1 MTGSRTEI
9 PSTTGVTTGVKP
21 VRVKR
26 SSRNLRRMIAI
37 FENIKYGTLEIVL
50 PSGRL
55 VTCKGSGKGPEAS
68 LIIKDADAADHV
80 FSRGAIGAADAYM
93 SYDWDSPDLVA
104 LLELMARNR
113 SAFEPLMQG
122 GTLYRLRNRI
132 RQKLHLGGSKGR
144 ARRFA
149 GHYELPNRFFE
160 CWLDPEM
167 VYSAATYGLGNDL
180 AAAQKAKL
188 HRICTQLGLKEGM
201 KLLEINCGWGS
212 LSVLAARDYGCEV
225 TALTLSETQLET
237 CRLRAHGHRQDNKVD
252 FRLEDF
258 SAITGTYDRIISVEP
273 FGMMTEADWPNFF
286 ATISGHLAE
295 DGLAYVETTTIRDE
309 LFDGYRNSLDPVR
322 EYIFPGSL
330 LPSYGILDDV
340 VRDAGLTEA
349 GYADIGGTYVPT
361 LKVWQRRFQT
371 MWPEIM
377 MLGFDN
383 DFKRS
388 WELFLAYA
396 EAGFRTGDLTLRE
409 MLLAKGETGTSD

>member
-1 MTGSRTEI
+1 
-9 PSTTGVTTGVKP
+9 
-21 VRVKR
+21 
-26 SSRNLRRMIAI
+26 
-37 FENIKYGTLEIVL
+37 
-50 PSGRL
+50 
-55 VTCKGSGKGPEAS
+55 
-68 LIIKDADAADHV
+68 
-80 FSRGAIGAADAYM
+80 
-93 SYDWDSPDLVA
+93 YDWDSPDLVA

-113 SAFEPLMQG
+113 SAFGPLMQG
-122 GTLYRLRNRI
+122 GTLYRVGKRL
-132 RQKLHLGGSKGR
+132 RQKLHPGGTRGR

-188 HRICTQLGLKEGM
+188 NRICTQMGLKQGM

-225 TALTLSETQLET
+225 TALTLSESQLET
-237 CRLRAHGHRQDNKVD
+237 CRKRAHGHRQDNRVD

-258 SAITGTYDRIISVEP
+258 SAVTGTYDRIIAVEP

-286 ATISGHLAE
+286 AAIAGHLAD
-295 DGLAYVETTTIRDE
+295 DGLAYVETTTIRDD
-309 LFDGYRNSLDPVR
+309 LFDSYRTSIDPVR
-322 EYIFPGSL
+322 EYIFPGAL
-330 LPSYGILDDV
+330 LPSYATLDEV
-340 VRDAGLTEA
+340 IRTAGLTEA

-361 LKVWQRRFQT
+361 LKIWQRRFQT

-409 MLLAKGETGTSD
+409 MLLAKGEAGTSG